1 MISLEPLSFY
11 RCGVFVCLDC
21 YQHRKG
27 GLIKEQDQLD
37 KNSYR
42 DEYNWPFCT
51 TGESHQIHKLLLAQ
65 IIPKN
70 ELVQLAH
77 KVHQLRSDLGLN
89 QFCHKKE
96 DFKEAY
102 SKTIMV
108 SDTLG
113 NMGQKW
119 VKNGSKW
126 TKNPEL
132 TKINQII
139 P

>member
-1 MISLEPLSFY
+1 MRRFLLIFVDIALLSRKNLCLLFDFTFCHY

-102 SKTIMV
+102 SKSIMV
-108 SDTLG
+108 SCDTL
-113 NMGQKW
+113 
-119 VKNGSKW
+119 V
-126 TKNPEL
+126 
-132 TKINQII
+132 IF
-139 P
+139 